1 MGDFFGCNF
10 MNFLARWNYSF
21 YFLAWPKQPFKN
33 NFWFQKNH
41 GGPASEDRHVG
52 DLGNINTEDG
62 HAIVQI
68 VDLQAKLS
76 GEYSIMNRSIVIH
89 EGEDDL
95 GASGDSA
102 GAAGSRLACCIIEPE
117 V

>member
-1 MGDFFGCNF
+1 M
-10 MNFLARWNYSF
+10 
-21 YFLAWPKQPFKN
+21 FKN

-76 GEYSIMNRSIVIH
+76 GENSIMNRSIVIH

-95 GASGDSA
+95 GTSGDPS
-102 GAAGSRLACCIIEPE
+102 GAAGSRLACCIIEP
-117 V
+117 VNPPPPY

>member
-1 MGDFFGCNF
+1 M
-10 MNFLARWNYSF
+10 S
-21 YFLAWPKQPFKN
+21 KH

-41 GGPASEDRHVG
+41 GGPDSEERHVG

-76 GEYSIMNRSIVIH
+76 GENSIMNRSIVIH

-95 GASGDSA
+95 GTSGDPS
-102 GAAGSRLACCIIEPE
+102 GAAGSRLACCIIEP